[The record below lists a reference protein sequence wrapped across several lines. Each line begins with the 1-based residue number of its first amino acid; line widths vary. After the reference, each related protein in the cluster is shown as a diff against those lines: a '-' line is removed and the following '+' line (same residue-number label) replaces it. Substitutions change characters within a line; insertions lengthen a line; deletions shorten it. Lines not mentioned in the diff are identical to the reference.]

1 MKFGNSAR
9 ILAAASA
16 LLLGGTMLAVTD
28 AEARTN
34 RAVLVAVTKYPNVQ
48 GADLV
53 GPNNDAQLVREFLT
67 TRAPV
72 PFAPENV
79 TLLADDVDGALA
91 SPTRQAIVD
100 ALANVAAKSER
111 GDFVYLHFSG
121 HGIQQPAA
129 DVKSEPDGLD
139 EVFLP
144 ADIGP
149 WVDRSKGIPSAFP
162 DDDIGASIQ
171 AIRDKG
177 AFVWIIIDA
186 CHSGTATRALDGE
199 VTYRKIDPEQLGIPD
214 SAFTEAI
221 AEAGGASRSLEPE
234 ESRAL
239 ALYATQT
246 TKDIDDSTETGAESI
261 VPGGMVAFFAAQ
273 TVETTPEM
281 PLPRGSEDAKKLGLF
296 TYTLFSKIA
305 ENPAQSYRQLGQ
317 SVMQEYAAQ
326 NRSRPT
332 PLFEGNLD
340 TPVFGTSGGEFVH
353 QWRVKAEQGGL
364 TVPAGTLHRLAPGTR
379 LALLKSPADA
389 IEDAIGYAEV
399 RSAETLTSKL
409 SPVESDGKARLSV
422 KDVPDGAYA
431 RLAEV
436 SFDTELVVARPA
448 ASGDFADEVAAT
460 NTLLDAIAANADIP
474 VKIRLVDAGSDADL
488 KLAVLSEQEVA
499 LLVADAGPGAMSAT
513 VDMANRAAISDDP
526 RLWFLPPT
534 AEVSLSE
541 GRRPPSIGFAGS
553 TPDGLETEVAD
564 NLTRIFRATNLARLA
579 AANNFDTKEFD
590 VQFKVKPAE
599 TDGTKPLETGTT
611 PLVHPGDQVHLEA
624 HNRSGRPVD
633 INVLYIGSDYS
644 IGHMYAE
651 RLHDGAD
658 VDLPLLEFNGSSYGV
673 ERMVV
678 VLTEGSAITTMEDLS
693 FLEQAGV
700 RNMTRSASHPQGF
713 SGLLRDIGDAPSTR
727 GAMKLGKEP
736 SAKGAVLIY
745 PLENM
750 PRG

>member
-9 ILAAASA
+9 VLTAAVA
-16 LLLGGTMLAVTD
+16 LLVGGTMLVTN

-67 TRAPV
+67 TNAPV
-72 PFAPENV
+72 PFAAENV
-79 TLLADDVDGALA
+79 TVLADGIDGAAA
-91 SPTRQAIVD
+91 SPTRQSIVE
-100 ALANVAAKSER
+100 ALAAVAEKSER
-111 GDFVYLHFSG
+111 GDFVYLHMSG

-129 DVKSEPDGLD
+129 DVTAEPDGLD

-162 DDDIGASIQ
+162 DDEIGAAIQ

-177 AFVWIIIDA
+177 AFVWIVIDA
-186 CHSGTATRALDGE
+186 CHSGTATRALDGD
-199 VTYRKIDPEQLGIPD
+199 VTHRKIDPGQLGIPQT
-214 SAFTEAI
+214 AFDEAM
-221 AEAGGASRSLEPE
+221 AEAGGATRSLEPE

-239 ALYATQT
+239 ALYTA
-246 TKDIDDSTETGAESI
+246 KSTASLDNAGATGAESI

-281 PLPRGSEDAKKLGLF
+281 PLPRGDENAKKLGLF

-340 TPVFGTSGGEFVH
+340 TPVFGTESGAFVQ
-353 QWRVKAEQGGL
+353 QWKVKVEQSGI
-364 TVPAGTLHRLAPGTR
+364 TIPAGKLHRLSPGTR
-379 LALLKSPADA
+379 LALLNSPADA
-389 IEDAIGYAEV
+389 IEDAVGYLEV
-399 RSAETLTSKL
+399 QSAETLTARL
-409 SPVESDGKARLSV
+409 ATVEFEGKARV
-422 KDVPDGAYA
+422 APTDIPDGAYA

-436 SFDTELVVARPA
+436 SFDTELVVSRPA
-448 ASGDFADEVAAT
+448 AHDDFADEVSAT
-460 NTLLDAIAANADIP
+460 NALLDAIAASEEIP
-474 VKIRLVDAGSDADL
+474 VKIRLVDAQDDADL
-488 KLAVLSEQEVA
+488 RLAVLSEQDVA
-499 LLVADAGPGAMSAT
+499 LLVADAGPGATSAT
-513 VDMANRAAISDDP
+513 LDVGNRAAISDEP

-534 AEVSLSE
+534 AEVSLAE
-541 GRRPPSIGFAGS
+541 GRRPPSIGYTGS
-553 TPDGLETEVAD
+553 TPDGLETEVTD
-564 NLTRIFRATNLARLA
+564 HLTRIFRATNLARLA
-579 AANNFDTKEFD
+579 AANNFDTKEFE
-590 VQFKVKPAE
+590 VRFNVKRPDSDDLE
-599 TDGTKPLETGTT
+599 PMETGTM
-611 PLVHPGDQVHLEA
+611 PRVHPGDRVHLEA

-633 INVLYIGSDYS
+633 INVLYVGSDYS

-651 RLHDGAD
+651 RLHDGSD
-658 VDLPLLEFNGSSYGV
+658 VDLPLLEFNESSFGV

-693 FLEQAGV
+693 FLEQEGV
-700 RNMTRSASHPQGF
+700 RNMTRSATHPEGF
-713 SGLLRDIGDAPSTR
+713 SGLLRDIGSAPATR
-727 GAMKLGKEP
+727 GAMKLGQAP

-750 PRG
+750 PRS

>member
-1 MKFGNSAR
+1 MNFGNGAR
-9 ILAAASA
+9 VFGAAAA
-16 LLLGGTMLAVTD
+16 LLAGAAFITAAD

-53 GPNNDAQLVREFLT
+53 GPNNDAQLVRDFLT

-79 TLLADDVDGALA
+79 TLLADGLDGAAA
-91 SPTRQAIVD
+91 SPTRQAILD
-100 ALANVAAKSER
+100 ALTGVASQSER

-129 DVKSEPDGLD
+129 DVKAEPDGLD

-144 ADIGP
+144 ADIQP
-149 WVDRSKGIPSAFP
+149 WVDRSRGIPAAFP
-162 DDDIGASIQ
+162 DNEIGASIK

-177 AFVWIIIDA
+177 AFVWIVIDA
-186 CHSGTATRALDGE
+186 CHSGTATRSLDGD
-199 VTYRKIDPEQLGIPD
+199 VTERKIDPDELGIPR
-214 SAFTEAI
+214 SAFDEAA
-221 AEAGGASRSLEPE
+221 AEAGGAARSVERE

-239 ALYATQT
+239 ALYAKQT
-246 TKDIDDSTETGAESI
+246 TDAGDSTPAGAESV

-281 PLPRGSEDAKKLGLF
+281 PLPRGDENAKKLGLF

-340 TPVFGTSGGEFVH
+340 TPVFGTGGGEFVQ
-353 QWRVKAEQGGL
+353 QWKVKAEPNGI
-364 TVPAGTLHRLAPGTR
+364 TIPAGTLHRLTPGTK

-399 RSAETLTSKL
+399 RSVETLTAKL
-409 SPVESDGKARLSV
+409 GTVEFGGKARLSAG
-422 KDVPDGAYA
+422 DIPDNAYA
-431 RLAEV
+431 RLAELA
-436 SFDTELVVARPA
+436 FDTELVVSRPA
-448 ASGDFADEVAAT
+448 AHADFAEEVAAA
-460 NTLLDAIAANADIP
+460 NELLDTIAADEDTP
-474 VKIRLVDAGSDADL
+474 VKIRLVEPGEDADL
-488 KLAVLSEQEVA
+488 RLAVLSEQDVA
-499 LLVADAGPGAMSAT
+499 ILVADAGPGAQSAT
-513 VDMANRAAISDDP
+513 LDVGNRAAISDEP

-534 AEVSLSE
+534 AEVSLIE
-541 GRRPPSIGFAGS
+541 GRRPPSIGFAGG
-553 TPDGLETEVAD
+553 TLDGLQMEVAD
-564 NLTRIFRATNLARLA
+564 HLTRIFRATNLARLA
-579 AANNFDTKEFD
+579 AANNFDSKEFD
-590 VQFKVKPAE
+590 VRFNIKRPDQDDLEPME
-599 TDGTKPLETGTT
+599 TASMPR
-611 PLVHPGDQVHLEA
+611 VHPGDQVHLEA

-658 VDLPLLEFNGSSYGV
+658 VDLPLLEFNEASYGV

-678 VLTEGSAITTMEDLS
+678 VLTEGSAISTMEDLS
-693 FLEQAGV
+693 FLEQEGV
-700 RNMTRSASHPQGF
+700 RVMTRSASHPEGF
-713 SGLLRDIGDAPSTR
+713 SGLLRDIGSAPATR
-727 GAMKLGKEP
+727 GAMKLGKAA

>member
-1 MKFGNSAR
+1 MKIGSCIR
-9 ILAAASA
+9 VLAAASA
-16 LLLGGTMLAVTD
+16 LFVGGTIVTATN

-79 TLLADDVDGALA
+79 TVLADDLDGATA
-91 SPTRQAIVD
+91 SPTLQAIVD
-100 ALANVAAKSER
+100 ALAGVADKSER

-129 DVKSEPDGLD
+129 DVTSEPDGLD

-144 ADIGP
+144 ADIKP
-149 WVDRSKGIPSAFP
+149 WVDRSRGIPSAFP
-162 DDDIGASIQ
+162 DDDIGKAVQ

-177 AFVWIIIDA
+177 AFVWIVIDA
-186 CHSGTATRALDGE
+186 CHSGTATRSLDGD
-199 VTYRKIDPEQLGIPD
+199 VTYRKIDPDQLGIPG
-214 SAFTEAI
+214 SAFKEAVDD
-221 AEAGGASRSLEPE
+221 AGWASRSVAPK

-239 ALYATQT
+239 ALYAKEAT
-246 TKDIDDSTETGAESI
+246 DNHDDSSATGAESI

-281 PLPRGSEDAKKLGLF
+281 PLPRGAEDARKLGLF
-296 TYTLFSKIA
+296 TYTLFSRIA

-340 TPVFGTSGGEFVH
+340 TPVFGTSGGAFVQ
-353 QWRVKAEQGGL
+353 QWKV
-364 TVPAGTLHRLAPGTR
+364 TVEPNGITIPAGSLHRLTPGTK

-399 RSAETLTSKL
+399 SSAETLTSKIAT
-409 SPVESDGKARLSV
+409 VAVDGNARLGAGNIPES
-422 KDVPDGAYA
+422 AYA
-431 RLAEV
+431 RLAEI
-436 SFDTELVVARPA
+436 SFDTQLVVSRPT
-448 ASGDFADEVAAT
+448 ASTEFADKVSEA
-460 NTLLDAIAANADIP
+460 NSLLDAIVANEDAP
-474 VKIRLVDAGSDADL
+474 VKIKVVDPGDSADIR
-488 KLAVLSEQEVA
+488 LAVLSEQEVA
-499 LLVADAGPGAMSAT
+499 LLVADAGSGAQSAT
-513 VDMANRAAISDDP
+513 VGSRAAISDEP

-534 AEVSLSE
+534 AEVSLTE

-553 TPDGLETEVAD
+553 TPDGLQQEVAD
-564 NLTRIFRATNLARLA
+564 HLTRMFRATNLARLA
-579 AANNFDTKEFD
+579 AANNFDTTEF
-590 VQFKVKPAE
+590 VVNFNIKRAGAGE
-599 TDGTKPLETGTT
+599 SERLETGTM

-633 INVLYIGSDYS
+633 INVLYVGSDYS

-651 RLHDGAD
+651 RLHDGSD
-658 VDLPLLEFNGSSYGV
+658 VDEALLEFNDTSYGV
-673 ERMVV
+673 ERMIV
-678 VLTEGSAITTMEDLS
+678 VLTEGSAITTTEDLG
-693 FLEQAGV
+693 FLEQEGV
-700 RNMTRSASHPQGF
+700 RMMTRSAAYPEGF
-713 SGLLRDIGDAPSTR
+713 SGLLRDIGSAPATR
-727 GAMKLGKEP
+727 GAMKLGKSP
-736 SAKGAVLIY
+736 RAKGAVLIF

-750 PRG
+750 PPG